1 MNFNQHQQQLVGVV
15 QPISAPTKKDV
26 LQGRGQGV
34 QRHPGNV
41 KYRTLVFVNKGL
53 YAKCPRT
60 DKIKISKGIVAAI
73 REVGGRFLELDERS
87 GTYRDIGDK
96 KATEK
101 TSQALREGQKEIRQ
115 ELYKTNEMYNV
126 REMSAEGYFGYSV
139 QVLESLHNSEDQ
151 NNPEAS
157 ASPQASRA
165 AALQPPIPAVAV
177 AGDMMNAPPLAN
189 PAMLAALD
197 QFPGAAPTH
206 ATNQQQ
212 VGSGGDQMPSLP
224 LPPLSQA
231 ANQAQADL
239 TAQIGRFTDTSMRIT
254 DMGGRQS
261 SMRFTNM
268 SMGSMLSNYSLSELA
283 ALAKTDDRNSEVQSV
298 MTQEIRDLIRLSAPQ
313 LMQVDSNNGN
323 RDSTANMA
331 MAMETEVVVPKE
343 NEDRVSELRMTD
355 VGTSPPG
362 GATAANPRQT
372 FSSQSTNYSKTSLMD
387 ASMMTIQ
394 TEDMSIH
401 SGPLSS
407 GGSEG
412 NDAKRQKVQQS
423 GDERN
428 SSDLSNANL
437 LLNVAD
443 QKKKDAEAQV

>member
-1 MNFNQHQQQLVGVV
+1 
-15 QPISAPTKKDV
+15 
-26 LQGRGQGV
+26 
-34 QRHPGNV
+34 
-41 KYRTLVFVNKGL
+41 
-53 YAKCPRT
+53 
-60 DKIKISKGIVAAI
+60 
-73 REVGGRFLELDERS
+73 
-87 GTYRDIGDK
+87 
-96 KATEK
+96 
-101 TSQALREGQKEIRQ
+101 
-115 ELYKTNEMYNV
+115 MYNV

-151 NNPEAS
+151 NNPEAAAS

-165 AALQPPIPAVAV
+165 AALQPPI
-177 AGDMMNAPPLAN
+177 GGMMNAPPSEN

-197 QFPGAAPTH
+197 QFPGAAPTQ
-206 ATNQQQ
+206 ATSTQQ
-212 VGSGGDQMPSLP
+212 VGSGGMPSLP
-224 LPPLSQA
+224 LPPLSHA
-231 ANQAQADL
+231 ANQAQADM

-254 DMGGRQS
+254 DMGGRPS

-283 ALAKTDDRNSEVQSV
+283 ALANTDHRNSEVQSV

-313 LMQVDSNNGN
+313 LLQADSNNGN
-323 RDSTANMA
+323 RDSNA

-343 NEDRVSELRMTD
+343 NEDRISELRMTD
-355 VGTSPPG
+355 VGTSPPE
-362 GATAANPRQT
+362 GAAAANSRQT
-372 FSSQSTNYSKTSLMD
+372 ASSLMD
-387 ASMMTIQ
+387 ASIMTIQ

-401 SGPLSS
+401 SGSG

-412 NDAKRQKVQQS
+412 NDAKRQKVQS

>member
-1 MNFNQHQQQLVGVV
+1 
-15 QPISAPTKKDV
+15 
-26 LQGRGQGV
+26 
-34 QRHPGNV
+34 
-41 KYRTLVFVNKGL
+41 
-53 YAKCPRT
+53 
-60 DKIKISKGIVAAI
+60 
-73 REVGGRFLELDERS
+73 
-87 GTYRDIGDK
+87 
-96 KATEK
+96 
-101 TSQALREGQKEIRQ
+101 
-115 ELYKTNEMYNV
+115 MYNV

-151 NNPEAS
+151 NNLEVAAS
-157 ASPQASRA
+157 SPQASRA
-165 AALQPPIPAVAV
+165 AALQPPIPAAAV
-177 AGDMMNAPPLAN
+177 AGGMMNAPPSAN

-197 QFPGAAPTH
+197 QFPGAAPTQ
-206 ATNQQQ
+206 ATSTQQ
-212 VGSGGDQMPSLP
+212 VGSGGMPSLP
-224 LPPLSQA
+224 LPSLSQA
-231 ANQAQADL
+231 ANQAQADM

-254 DMGGRQS
+254 DMGGRPS
-261 SMRFTNM
+261 SLRFTNM

-283 ALAKTDDRNSEVQSV
+283 ALAKTDDRNSVQSV

-313 LMQVDSNNGN
+313 LLQADSNNGN
-323 RDSTANMA
+323 RDSNIA
-331 MAMETEVVVPKE
+331 MAMETEVVVVPKE

-362 GATAANPRQT
+362 AAAANPRQT
-372 FSSQSTNYSKTSLMD
+372 ASSQSTNYSKTSLMD

-443 QKKKDAEAQV
+443 QKKKDAEARV

>member
-1 MNFNQHQQQLVGVV
+1 MDN
-15 QPISAPTKKDV
+15 T
-26 LQGRGQGV
+26 LQ
-34 QRHPGNV
+34 
-41 KYRTLVFVNKGL
+41 
-53 YAKCPRT
+53 
-60 DKIKISKGIVAAI
+60 GIVAAI

-151 NNPEAS
+151 NNPEAAS

-165 AALQPPIPAVAV
+165 AALQPSIPAAAAV
-177 AGDMMNAPPLAN
+177 AGGMMNAPPLAN

-197 QFPGAAPTH
+197 QFPGAAPTQ
-206 ATNQQQ
+206 ATTQQ
-212 VGSGGDQMPSLP
+212 VGSGMSSLP

-231 ANQAQADL
+231 ANQAQADM

-254 DMGGRQS
+254 DMGGRPS

-283 ALAKTDDRNSEVQSV
+283 ALAKTDDRNEVQSV

-313 LMQVDSNNGN
+313 LMQADSSNNVN
-323 RDSTANMA
+323 RDSNTA
-331 MAMETEVVVPKE
+331 MAMETEVIVPKE

-362 GATAANPRQT
+362 GAAAANSRQT
-372 FSSQSTNYSKTSLMD
+372 GSSQSTNYSKTSLMD

-443 QKKKDAEAQV
+443 QKKKDAEARV

>member
-1 MNFNQHQQQLVGVV
+1 
-15 QPISAPTKKDV
+15 
-26 LQGRGQGV
+26 
-34 QRHPGNV
+34 
-41 KYRTLVFVNKGL
+41 
-53 YAKCPRT
+53 
-60 DKIKISKGIVAAI
+60 
-73 REVGGRFLELDERS
+73 
-87 GTYRDIGDK
+87 
-96 KATEK
+96 
-101 TSQALREGQKEIRQ
+101 
-115 ELYKTNEMYNV
+115 MYNV

-151 NNPEAS
+151 NNLEVAAS

-165 AALQPPIPAVAV
+165 AALQPPIPAAAAV
-177 AGDMMNAPPLAN
+177 AGGMINAPPSAN

-197 QFPGAAPTH
+197 QFPGAAPTQ
-206 ATNQQQ
+206 ATSIQQ
-212 VGSGGDQMPSLP
+212 VGSGGMPSLP

-231 ANQAQADL
+231 ANQAQADM

-254 DMGGRQS
+254 DMGGRPS

-283 ALAKTDDRNSEVQSV
+283 ALAKTDDRNSVQSV

-313 LMQVDSNNGN
+313 LLQADSNNGN
-323 RDSTANMA
+323 RDSNIA
-331 MAMETEVVVPKE
+331 MAMETEVVVVPKE

-362 GATAANPRQT
+362 GAAAANSSSRQT
-372 FSSQSTNYSKTSLMD
+372 ASSQSTNYSETSLMD

-443 QKKKDAEAQV
+443 QKKKDAEARV

>member
-1 MNFNQHQQQLVGVV
+1 M
-15 QPISAPTKKDV
+15 
-26 LQGRGQGV
+26 
-34 QRHPGNV
+34 
-41 KYRTLVFVNKGL
+41 
-53 YAKCPRT
+53 
-60 DKIKISKGIVAAI
+60 
-73 REVGGRFLELDERS
+73 DERS

-151 NNPEAS
+151 NNPEAAAS
-157 ASPQASRA
+157 AS
-165 AALQPPIPAVAV
+165 
-177 AGDMMNAPPLAN
+177 

-197 QFPGAAPTH
+197 QFPGAAPTQ
-206 ATNQQQ
+206 ATSIQQ
-212 VGSGGDQMPSLP
+212 VGIGGMPSLP
-224 LPPLSQA
+224 LPPLSHA
-231 ANQAQADL
+231 ANQAQADM

-254 DMGGRQS
+254 DMGGRPS

-283 ALAKTDDRNSEVQSV
+283 ALAKTDDRNEVQSV

-313 LMQVDSNNGN
+313 LMQADSSNNVN
-323 RDSTANMA
+323 RDSNTA
-331 MAMETEVVVPKE
+331 MAMETEVIVPKE

-362 GATAANPRQT
+362 GAAAANSRQT
-372 FSSQSTNYSKTSLMD
+372 ASSQSTNYSKTSLMD

-443 QKKKDAEAQV
+443 QKKKDAEARV